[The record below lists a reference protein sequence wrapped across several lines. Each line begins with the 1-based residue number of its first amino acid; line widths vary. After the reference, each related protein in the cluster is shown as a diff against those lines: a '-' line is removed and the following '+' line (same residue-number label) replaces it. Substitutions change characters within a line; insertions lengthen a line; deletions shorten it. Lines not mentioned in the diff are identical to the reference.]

1 MIPTTTIPVSI
12 LSWLPVELPL
22 PKVKKRMEMR
32 LRIKNSGAVA
42 LRRII
47 AAKQVA
53 NKLCQIS
60 FVVKPSNHERP
71 FDKLRTNGI
80 VIFPEKDSGG
90 M

>member
-1 MIPTTTIPVSI
+1 
-12 LSWLPVELPL
+12 
-22 PKVKKRMEMR
+22 MR
-32 LRIKNSGAVA
+32 QRIKNSGAVT

-53 NKLCQIS
+53 NKLCQIP
-60 FVVKPSNHERP
+60 FVVSPSNYQRP
-71 FDKLRTNGI
+71 FDELRTNGI